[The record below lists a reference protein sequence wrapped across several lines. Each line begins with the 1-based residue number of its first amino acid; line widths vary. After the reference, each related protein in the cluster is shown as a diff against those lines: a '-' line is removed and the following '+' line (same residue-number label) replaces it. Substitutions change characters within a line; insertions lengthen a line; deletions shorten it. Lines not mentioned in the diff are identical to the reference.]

1 MKNYFHMG
9 ITKSGEAVI
18 IIYGYITPNTLLKE
32 TKVDYEHCYVYPRG
46 TLPEFQDLSIETAV
60 KSAECQKMRHAGDYL
75 NKVSFDPKTKVS
87 MLKFIA
93 QSGKLTKLPVSEVNI
108 DLNLTNLT
116 EPVTLKMVID
126 NWKKMDD
133 IKDDASKQVEESVV
147 IPVEEEPEQAPEETT
162 DSIVDGMVADLKS
175 ANDELIAVKNKI
187 KSLKKDIEELA
198 PGKLKELD
206 IK

>member
-9 ITKSGEAVI
+9 ITKNGEAVI
-18 IIYGYITPNTLLKE
+18 ILYGYITPNTLLKE

-60 KSAECQKMRHAGDYL
+60 KSSECQKMRHAGDYL
-75 NKVSFDPKTKVS
+75 SKVSFDPKTKIS

-126 NWKKMDD
+126 NWKKMDGV
-133 IKDDASKQVEESVV
+133 KDNNSKQSESVT
-147 IPVEEEPEQAPEETT
+147 IPVEEELEQVSEETT
-162 DSIVDGMVADLKS
+162 DSIVEGMIADLKS
-175 ANDELIAVKNKI
+175 SNDELVALKNKI

-198 PGKLKELD
+198 PGKLKELN

>member
-9 ITKSGEAVI
+9 VTKNGESVI
-18 IIYGYITPNTLLKE
+18 IVYGYITPNTLLKE
-32 TKVDYEHCYVYPRG
+32 TEVDYEHCYVYLKG

-60 KSAECQKMRHAGDYL
+60 KSPECQKMRHAGDYL
-75 NKVSFDPKTKVS
+75 NQVSFDPKTKIS

-108 DLNLTNLT
+108 DLNLTNLI

-126 NWKKMDD
+126 NWKKMDGV
-133 IKDDASKQVEESVV
+133 KDDNQKQPEPVT
-147 IPVEEEPEQAPEETT
+147 IPVEEEPEQVEEETT
-162 DSIVDGMVADLKS
+162 DSIVDGMVADLKY
-175 ANDELIAVKNKI
+175 ANDELSVVKNKI

-198 PGKLKELD
+198 PGKLKELG

>member
-18 IIYGYITPNTLLKE
+18 IVYGYIIPNTLLKE

-46 TLPEFQDLSIETAV
+46 TLPEFQDLSIETAI
-60 KSAECQKMRHAGDYL
+60 KSTECQKMRHAGDYL
-75 NKVSFDPKTKVS
+75 DKVSFDPKTKIS
-87 MLKFIA
+87 MLKFIK

-108 DLNLTNLT
+108 DLNLTNLS
-116 EPVTLKMVID
+116 EPVTLKMVVD
-126 NWKKMDD
+126 NWKKMDGV
-133 IKDDASKQVEESVV
+133 KDDALKQVEEPVT
-147 IPVEEEPEQAPEETT
+147 IPVEEEPEQEETT
-162 DSIVDGMVADLKS
+162 DSIVEGMVADLKS
-175 ANDELIAVKNKI
+175 SNDELSTLKNKI

>member
-9 ITKSGEAVI
+9 ITKNGEAVI
-18 IIYGYITPNTLLKE
+18 ILYGYITPNTLLKE
-32 TKVDYEHCYVYPRG
+32 AKIDYEHCYVYPRG

-60 KSAECQKMRHAGDYL
+60 KSSECQKMRHAGDYL
-75 NKVSFDPKTKVS
+75 DKVSFDPKTKIS

-93 QSGKLTKLPVSEVNI
+93 QSGKLIKLPVSEVNI

-126 NWKKMDD
+126 NWRKMDGA
-133 IKDDASKQVEESVV
+133 KDNTPNQPEPVV
-147 IPVEEEPEQAPEETT
+147 TSVEEEPELVPEETT
-162 DSIVDGMVADLKS
+162 DSIVGGMIADLKS
-175 ANDELIAVKNKI
+175 SNDELIALKNKI

-198 PGKLKELD
+198 PGKLKELGV
-206 IK
+206 K